1 MPASFTVYRCR
12 LRTCALAGLL
22 LLLYGLF
29 LAEVAQPLYAQEQP
43 PSLHTTVS
51 ATDAARINAM
61 IKKANIR
68 LLSDP
73 DSAIILLQEPWAQSL
88 ALNYAYG
95 CGKVMGNMATA
106 YRNKGALH
114 KSLELYHL
122 AIFYFKQQQ
131 QDHDFYLAAT
141 YNTMFGAYF
150 PLGMLDSAA
159 LNCYKVLALYNNAGS
174 RQINPKGA
182 VVDPLIDALQFLGSC
197 WKQLGYY
204 ERSLSYLD
212 QAEQRSRNS
221 PGHYQLTSI
230 LNNKSST
237 YLDLGQPG
245 RSLEFSKEG
254 IALALKNKDSISLP
268 TFRVNVAIALLQQG
282 QMDTGMAILEHI
294 LEEMPEQRGMQELQ
308 ITAAFVLGS
317 AYYNSGAFDKAI
329 RILVPAL
336 QEAGRMGLRYN
347 TIAPHNVLAAT
358 YDTLGNYK
366 MAYRELQ
373 IKEALE
379 DSLTTQ
385 AAKVMNM
392 MDMSLQTAERDKKI
406 SQNSLKLIHQQHKLD
421 RQYIWILVISCG
433 ALLLAVLLFLL
444 YRNNQ
449 YRRRRQEEQIQL
461 LGKEQEVLQL
471 KALMQGEEQERVR
484 FARELHD
491 GFVSQLSAIKMN
503 FSVLDI
509 THITAAQQ
517 QEHINELDETIREL
531 RKTAHNLMP
540 EILLNAGLCEAVQLY
555 CDRINQAHTLFIDFR
570 VYGYLPALDAGFALP
585 LYRMIQEAVQN
596 IVKHSGATQ
605 AVIQFNYD
613 NQVLGITIEDNGCGL
628 EQDADGTQG
637 TGLQNFKTRVQG
649 LNGQFHV
656 TGTKDIG
663 TTLYFEFEPGPD
675 QLKENKNDHN
685 TTGHS

>member
-1 MPASFTVYRCR
+1 MPACFTIYRCR
-12 LRTCALAGLL
+12 VRTCTIAGFLL
-22 LLLYGLF
+22 LLLVLP
-29 LAEVAQPLYAQEQP
+29 APEWTKSLYAQEQL
-43 PSLHTTVS
+43 SLHTTIA

-61 IKKANIR
+61 IKKANA
-68 LLSDP
+68 LLGSDP

-88 ALNYAYG
+88 ALKYAYG

-106 YRNKGALH
+106 YRNKGALR
-114 KSLELYHL
+114 KSLELYHR
-122 AIFYFKQQQ
+122 AVFYFKQQE
-131 QDHDFYLAAT
+131 QDRDFYIAAT

-159 LNCYKVLALYNNAGS
+159 LNCYKVLALYNDAGD
-174 RQINPKGA
+174 RQINPPGFT
-182 VVDPLIDALQFLGSC
+182 VDPLIDALQFLGSC
-197 WKQLGYY
+197 WHQLGYND
-204 ERSLSYLD
+204 RSLSYLD
-212 QAEQRSRNS
+212 QAEQRSRHS
-221 PGHYQLTSI
+221 PGHYQLVSV
-230 LNNKSST
+230 LNNKSSA
-237 YLDLGQPG
+237 YLGLGQAA
-245 RSLEFSKEG
+245 RSLELSKEG
-254 IALALKNKDSISLP
+254 IELALKNKDSMSVH
-268 TFRVNVAIALLQQG
+268 TFRVNIAVALLQQG
-282 QMDTGMAILEHI
+282 HTDSGIAILEH
-294 LEEMPEQRGMQELQ
+294 LLQETPGRRDMQELQ

-317 AYYNSGAFDKAI
+317 AYYNTGDFHKAI

-336 QEAGRMGLRYN
+336 QQAASIGLRYN
-347 TIAPHNVLAAT
+347 TIAPHSILAAT
-358 YDTLGNYK
+358 YDTLGDHK
-366 MAYRELQ
+366 TAYRELQ
-373 IKEALE
+373 IKETLE

-406 SQNSLKLIHQQHKLD
+406 SRNSLKLIHQQHKLD
-421 RQYIWILVISCG
+421 RQYVWILVISCG

-449 YRRRRQEEQIQL
+449 YRRRRQEEQILL

-471 KALMQGEEQERVR
+471 KALMQGEEQERAR

-503 FSVLDI
+503 FSVLDASCI
-509 THITAAQQ
+509 TPSQQ
-517 QEHINELDETIREL
+517 QEHIDQLEETIREL

-555 CDRINQAHTLFIDFR
+555 CDRVNQAHTLFIDFR
-570 VYGYLPALDAGFALP
+570 TYGYLPALDSGFELP

-605 AVIQFNYD
+605 AIIQFNYD
-613 NQVLGITIEDNGCGL
+613 NRILGITVEDNGCGIL
-628 EQDADGTQG
+628 QNTSELQG
-637 TGLQNFKTRVQG
+637 TGLHNFKARVQG
-649 LNGQFHV
+649 LNGQFHF

-663 TTLYFEFEPGPD
+663 TTLYFEFELGPD
-675 QLKENKNDHN
+675 QLKGNNNDHD